1 VVTLPAFPSHLS
13 PEERR
18 AVLSQ
23 AARDIAETAIREGQL
38 DRAKALDT
46 LTADAMASISISWL
60 NERVAALEEA
70 ATAKKGT
77 RK

>member
-1 VVTLPAFPSHLS
+1 MVTLPPFPRHLS

-23 AARDIAETAIREGQL
+23 AARDMAEASIREGQL

-46 LTADAMASISISWL
+46 LTADAMTAIGISWL

-70 ATAKKGT
+70 HSAKKAT

>member
-1 VVTLPAFPSHLS
+1 VVTMPPYPRHLS

-23 AARDIAETAIREGQL
+23 AARDMAEASIREGQL
-38 DRAKALDT
+38 DRDKAFDT
-46 LTADAMASISISWL
+46 LTADALTAIGIAWL

-70 ATAKKGT
+70 HAAKKGT